1 MLLDPSMADSDALL
15 EDLGKF
21 LGESFK
27 DAIVW
32 EQRDADVLG
41 KYVYLK
47 YSGKELGVFL
57 GYYGDQAGSIKSCIT
72 FFFAHPTSMAEDLGE
87 VRRLF
92 HKLLIRMNLRLKTR
106 PYKSVGGKSP
116 AIMRTLHFG
125 QEAFNVEVSRR
136 FFQESIDI
144 IKTYEPLYK
153 AVSTR

>member
-1 MLLDPSMADSDALL
+1 MADSNALL

-47 YSGKELGVFL
+47 YSGKELGVFM
-57 GYYGDQAGSIKSCIT
+57 GYYGDQTGSIKSCIT

-87 VRRLF
+87 IRRLF
-92 HKLLIRMNLRLKTR
+92 HKLLIRMNVRLKTH
-106 PYKSVGGKSP
+106 PYKSVGAKSP
-116 AIMRTLHFG
+116 AILRTLRFG
-125 QEAFNVEVSRR
+125 QKGFDLEVSRK